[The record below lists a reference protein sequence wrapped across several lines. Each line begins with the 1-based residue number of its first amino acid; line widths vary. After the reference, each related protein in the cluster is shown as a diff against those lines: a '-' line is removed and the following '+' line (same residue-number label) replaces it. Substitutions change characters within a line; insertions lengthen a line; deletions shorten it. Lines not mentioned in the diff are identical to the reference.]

1 MAAITAKLVK
11 ELRDKT
17 SAGMMDCK
25 KALNE
30 SNGDMGAAIDWLRT
44 KGIAKADKKAGR
56 VAAEGLVAVATQ
68 GTTGVLVE
76 VNSETDFVSRNEGF
90 QTAVAQ
96 IASTALSVD
105 NTEALREAQID
116 GKSVT
121 TFLTDLVA
129 KIGENM
135 SLRRMEKLSV
145 SAGVVE
151 GYIHNSAAP
160 GMGRIGVLVALESKG
175 DTDKLNALAKKIA
188 MHIAATSPLALT
200 TDDLDQDL
208 VAKERKALKDE
219 ALESGK
225 PEAIVDKMVEG
236 RMVKFFK
243 ESVLMTQMFVMDPDH
258 NVETIIANE
267 AKALGADIKMTGY
280 VRMEVGD
287 GIEKKEENFAAEVAA
302 AVKESDKDSDK

>member
-25 KALNE
+25 KALSE
-30 SNGDMGAAIDWLRT
+30 SNGDMEAAIDWLRT

-90 QTAVAQ
+90 QNAVAQ

-105 NTEALREAQID
+105 NTEALREAQIN

-160 GMGRIGVLVALESKG
+160 GMGRIGVLVALESTG

-219 ALESGK
+219 AIESGK

-302 AVKESDKDSDK
+302 AVAGS

>member
-30 SNGDMGAAIDWLRT
+30 SGGDMEAAIDWLRT

-56 VAAEGLVAVATQ
+56 VAAEGLVAVATE

-96 IASTALSVD
+96 IASTALTVD
-105 NTEALREAQID
+105 NTDALREAHVD
-116 GKSVT
+116 GKTVT

-135 SLRRMEKLSV
+135 SLRRMENLSV
-145 SAGVVE
+145 SSGVVE
-151 GYIHNSAAP
+151 GYIHNAAAP
-160 GMGRIGVLVALESKG
+160 GMGRIGVLVALESTG
-175 DTDKLNALAKKIA
+175 DTAKLNALAKKIA

-200 TDDLDQDL
+200 TADLDQDL

-280 VRMEVGD
+280 IRMEVGD

-302 AVKESDKDSDK
+302 AVAGS

>member
-30 SNGDMGAAIDWLRT
+30 SNGDMEAAIDWLRT

-90 QTAVAQ
+90 QAAVAQ

-105 NTEALREAQID
+105 NTDALRDAQID
-116 GKSVT
+116 GKTVT

-135 SLRRMEKLSV
+135 TLRRMEKLSV
-145 SAGVVE
+145 SSGVVE
-151 GYIHNSAAP
+151 GYIHNAAAP
-160 GMGRIGVLVALESKG
+160 GMGRIGVLVALESTG
-175 DTDKLNALAKKIA
+175 DTAKLNALAKKIA

-200 TDDLDQDL
+200 TDDLDQDV

-219 ALESGK
+219 AIESGK

-243 ESVLMTQMFVMDPDH
+243 ESVLMTQMFVMDPDN

-280 VRMEVGD
+280 IRMEVGD

-302 AVKESDKDSDK
+302 AVAGS

>member
-25 KALNE
+25 KALSE
-30 SNGDMGAAIDWLRT
+30 SNGDMEAAIDWLRT

-105 NTEALREAQID
+105 NTEALREAQIE
-116 GKSVT
+116 GKTVT

-145 SAGVVE
+145 SSGVVE

-219 ALESGK
+219 AIESGK

-302 AVKESDKDSDK
+302 AVAGS

>member
-30 SNGDMGAAIDWLRT
+30 SNGDMEAAIDWLRT

-105 NTEALREAQID
+105 STEALRDAQID
-116 GKSVT
+116 GKTVT

-145 SAGVVE
+145 SSGVVE

-160 GMGRIGVLVALESKG
+160 GMGRIGVLVALESPG

-219 ALESGK
+219 AIESGK

-267 AKALGADIKMTGY
+267 AQALGADIKMTGY
-280 VRMEVGD
+280 IRMEVGD

-302 AVKESDKDSDK
+302 AVAGS

>member
-30 SNGDMGAAIDWLRT
+30 SGGDMDAAIDWLRT

-56 VAAEGLVAVATQ
+56 VAAEGLVAVATE

-96 IASTALSVD
+96 IASTALTVE
-105 NTEALREAQID
+105 NTDALREAQIE
-116 GKSVT
+116 GKTVT

-145 SAGVVE
+145 SSGVVE
-151 GYIHNSAAP
+151 GYIHNAAAP
-160 GMGRIGVLVALESKG
+160 GMGRIGAPVL
-175 DTDKLNALAKKIA
+175 KLI
-188 MHIAATSPLALT
+188 
-200 TDDLDQDL
+200 
-208 VAKERKALKDE
+208 R
-219 ALESGK
+219 
-225 PEAIVDKMVEG
+225 
-236 RMVKFFK
+236 R
-243 ESVLMTQMFVMDPDH
+243 
-258 NVETIIANE
+258 
-267 AKALGADIKMTGY
+267 
-280 VRMEVGD
+280 
-287 GIEKKEENFAAEVAA
+287 NFL
-302 AVKESDKDSDK
+302 

>member
-30 SNGDMGAAIDWLRT
+30 SNGDMEAAIDWLRT

-219 ALESGK
+219 AIESGK

-302 AVKESDKDSDK
+302 AVAGS